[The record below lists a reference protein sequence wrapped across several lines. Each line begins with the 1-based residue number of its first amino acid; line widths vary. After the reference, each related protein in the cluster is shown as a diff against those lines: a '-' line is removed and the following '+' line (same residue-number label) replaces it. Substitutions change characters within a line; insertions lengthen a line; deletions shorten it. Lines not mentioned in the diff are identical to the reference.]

1 MSEYDSIVFKSPEWL
16 PVALGVSA
24 LVILVSLWGY
34 GRARLPMHLKV
45 TGITLKTLGI
55 ALLCFCLL
63 EPELVQEKAK
73 PGANFIAVL
82 ADNSQGM
89 VIRDA
94 GSTTSRAEEL
104 SKALKSQPG
113 DWQEALDENFQIRR
127 YSFDTRLR
135 TTGDFD
141 SLDFK
146 GRASSLI
153 GSTRNIGQRFSGR
166 PLAGILVFSDGNAT
180 DLESL
185 NDGLGPLPPVYPV
198 VMGKESL
205 IKDISITS
213 VKVTSST
220 FEDAPV
226 SIHCYLKAPG
236 FPDDQIEVRLFD
248 PEGKLLDS
256 KLLDT
261 PPLDTPLPAA
271 GKAMKIEFE
280 VKPEAR
286 GGSFYTVEVRQA
298 ERPEGQAVE
307 EEATMANNRLV
318 VAVERRKEPY
328 RILYVA
334 GRPNWE
340 YKFLKRALDDDP
352 QIDLVGLIRIA
363 KREPKFVFLGREGE
377 SSNPLFKGFRGD
389 EEEEGSYDKP
399 RLKRLNVKDEDELKE
414 GFPKSAGELFGYHA
428 IILDDL
434 ESAFFMPHQREL
446 IRRYVSERGAGFM
459 MLGGQESFTQGK
471 YENTPIAEL
480 LPVYLQRS
488 GSVSPLDNME
498 FALTRE
504 GWLSQWVRIRKT
516 EANEKDRLED
526 MPKFRVL
533 NQVDRIK
540 PGASVMAS
548 MLDENGRKLPALVVQ
563 RYGLGKSAALL
574 VGDMWRWQMA
584 GDGKR
589 EDLPRAWRQM
599 IRWLVADVPN
609 RVQLTTEADS
619 GAAGLGRK
627 LTVRA
632 RNEEFKPLG
641 FANVELSV
649 LPSGDESKAIDL
661 SVEPAGTETGAFE
674 SLYIPREEGG
684 YVARA
689 KVRDEDGKVIGD
701 VEAGWASNPAAEE
714 FSSLQPNVALME
726 DLAERTGGRVLAV
739 SDLAKWAKE
748 LPTKQSPVMES
759 FPTPL
764 WHLPWMF
771 AAALLLLVTEWWLR
785 RRHWLP

>member
-34 GRARLPMHLKV
+34 GRARLPMRLKV

-73 PGANFIAVL
+73 SGANFIAVL

-89 VIRDA
+89 AIRDA
-94 GSTTSRAEEL
+94 GSTTSRAEDL
-104 SKALKSQPG
+104 AKALKPQPG

-180 DLESL
+180 DIESL

-198 VMGKESL
+198 VMGKESD

-213 VKVTSST
+213 VQVTSST

-226 SIHCYLKAPG
+226 SIHCNLAATG
-236 FPDDQIEVRLFD
+236 FPDDQIEVRLLD
-248 PEGKLLDS
+248 PDGT
-256 KLLDT
+256 LLDT
-261 PPLDTPLPAA
+261 QLLDTQPPAA

-280 VKPEAR
+280 VKPEAL
-286 GGSFYTVEVRQA
+286 GVSFYTVEVRQA
-298 ERPEGQAVE
+298 ERPEGQADE

-377 SSNPLFKGFRGD
+377 SGNPLFKGFRGD
-389 EEEEGSYDKP
+389 DEEEGSYDKP

-488 GSVSPLDNME
+488 GSVSPLDNLE
-498 FALTRE
+498 FSLTRE

-563 RYGLGKSAALL
+563 RYGHGKSAALL

-609 RVQLTTEADS
+609 RVQLATKADS

-689 KVRDEDGKVIGD
+689 RVRDEDGKVIGD
-701 VEAGWASNPAAEE
+701 VEAGWASNPAADE
-714 FSSLQPNVALME
+714 FRSLQPNVALMK

-748 LPTKQSPVMES
+748 LPKKQSPVMES

>member
-1 MSEYDSIVFKSPEWL
+1 MSEYGSITYLSLDWL
-16 PVALGVSA
+16 PVAMVVSA
-24 LVILVSLWGY
+24 LVILVSMWGY
-34 GRARLPMHLKV
+34 WRTRLPMWLKL

-63 EPELVQEKAK
+63 EPQWDRKKAE
-73 PGANFIAVL
+73 PGANFIAIL

-89 VIRDA
+89 AIRDA

-104 SKALKSQPG
+104 AKVLKPEPG

-127 YSFDTRLR
+127 YTFDTQRRR
-135 TTGDFD
+135 TDDFA

-153 GSTRNIGQRFSGR
+153 DATRKLGQDFSGR
-166 PLAGILVFSDGNAT
+166 PLAGILVFSDGNDT
-180 DLESL
+180 DFESL
-185 NDGLGPLPPVYPV
+185 PDGLGPLPPVYPV
-198 VMGKESL
+198 VMGKTSD
-205 IKDISITS
+205 IKDISIKKVE
-213 VKVTSST
+213 VKSST

-226 SIHCYLKAPG
+226 SIHCNLAATG
-236 FPDDQIEVRLFD
+236 FPADQVEVRLLD
-248 PEGKLLDS
+248 PDGMLLETQFPVADQ
-256 KLLDT
+256 
-261 PPLDTPLPAA
+261 
-271 GKAMKIEFE
+271 AMNKKDEVWPIKFE
-280 VKPEAR
+280 VKPEAL
-286 GGSFYTVEVRQA
+286 GVSFYTVEVGQV
-298 ERPEGQAVE
+298 EQPDGQARE
-307 EEATMANNRLV
+307 EEATMANNRRI

-340 YKFLKRALDDDP
+340 YKFLNRALEDDP
-352 QIDLVGLIRIA
+352 QVDLVGLIRIA
-363 KREPKFVFLGREGE
+363 KREPKFVFLGRGGE

-389 EEEEGSYDKP
+389 DEGERYDKP
-399 RLKRLNVKDEDELKE
+399 ILKRLKVRDEDELKD
-414 GFPKSAGELFGYHA
+414 GFPKSAAELFGYHA

-434 ESAFFMPHQREL
+434 ESAFFMPHQLEL

-480 LPVYLQRS
+480 LPVYLQRR
-488 GSVSPLDNME
+488 GPVSPVDNLE
-498 FALTRE
+498 FKLERE
-504 GWLSQWVRIRKT
+504 GEVSPWVRIRKT
-516 EANEKDRLED
+516 AADEEDRLEN

-548 MLDENGRKLPALVVQ
+548 MRDESNRDLPALVVQ
-563 RYGLGKSAALL
+563 RYGKGKSAAVLI
-574 VGDMWRWQMA
+574 GDMWRWQMA

-589 EDLPRAWRQM
+589 DDLPRAWRQM

-609 RVQLTTEADS
+609 RVQLDVAGS
-619 GAAGLGRK
+619 GARRK
-627 LTVRA
+627 LIVKA
-632 RNEEFKPLG
+632 KDEEFKPLG
-641 FANVELSV
+641 FANVALSV
-649 LPSGDESKAIDL
+649 LPAGDESKAIDL
-661 SVEPAGTETGAFE
+661 LVEPDSTEPGAFW
-674 SLYIPREEGG
+674 STYNPPDEGG
-684 YVARA
+684 YLARA

-701 VEAGWASNPAAEE
+701 VEAGWASNPAADE
-714 FSSLQPNVALME
+714 FRSLQPNVALMQ
-726 DLAERTGGRVLAV
+726 DLAKRTGGRVLAV

-748 LPTKQSPVMES
+748 LPTKQSPVMKP
-759 FPTPL
+759 FPTTL

-771 AAALLLLVTEWWLR
+771 AIALLLLVTEWWLR